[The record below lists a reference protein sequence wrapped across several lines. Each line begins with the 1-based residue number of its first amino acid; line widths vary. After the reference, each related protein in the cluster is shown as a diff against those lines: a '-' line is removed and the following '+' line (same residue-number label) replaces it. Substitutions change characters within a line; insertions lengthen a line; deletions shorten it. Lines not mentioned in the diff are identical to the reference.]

1 MQMTTSYMEWLKSIF
16 LVQLFIIYTRYLI
29 GGAFVFACII
39 KIKGKR
45 FTTYSQ
51 EDAPLGSAM
60 HFFEV
65 LYQTGLYWQF
75 IGWAQLLAGFL
86 LMTQR
91 FAKLGAVVNLPIILN
106 VFVITISM
114 EFGGTPFI
122 TGMMLLANMLLIVWH
137 WGELRSLVNLPYL
150 PASPDA
156 EENKPLWAIAGLLL
170 FGFTAGYRVMF
181 DFYDPSIWFGLC
193 FLIGL
198 GAFLIR
204 LMQRRRSKT
213 SHQ

>member
-1 MQMTTSYMEWLKSIF
+1 MNRLKSFF

-29 GGAFVFACII
+29 GGAFVFACMI

-51 EDAPLGSAM
+51 EDAPLGSTM

-91 FAKLGAVVNLPIILN
+91 FAKLGAVVNFPIILN

-114 EFGGTPFI
+114 EFGATPVI
-122 TGMMLLANMLLIVWH
+122 TGMMLAANLLLIVWH
-137 WGELRSLVNLPYL
+137 WGELRSLINLPFL
-150 PASPDA
+150 PAASDQ
-156 EENKPLWAIAGLLL
+156 EENNPLWAIAGLLL
-170 FGFTAGYRVMF
+170 FGFTAGYRILI
-181 DFYDPSIWFGLC
+181 DFYNPFLWFGVC
-193 FLIGL
+193 FLISL

-204 LMQRRRSKT
+204 LVQRHRAKSI
-213 SHQ
+213 S

>member
-1 MQMTTSYMEWLKSIF
+1 MDRLKSYF
-16 LVQLFIIYTRYLI
+16 LAQIFIIYTRYLI

-75 IGWAQLLAGFL
+75 IGWVQLLAGFF

-91 FAKLGAVVNLPIILN
+91 FAKLGAVLNLPIILN

-114 EFGGTPFI
+114 EFGGTPVI
-122 TGMMLLANMLLIVWH
+122 TGLMLLANLLLISWH
-137 WGELRSLVNLPYL
+137 WSELRTLVNLPYI
-150 PASPDA
+150 PAPVDQ
-156 EENKPLWAIAGLLL
+156 EENKPLWALTGLLL
-170 FGFTAGYRVMF
+170 FVFTAGYRVLF
-181 DFYDPSIWFGLC
+181 DLYNPFVWFGLS

-204 LMQRRRSKT
+204 LIQRQRSKI
-213 SHQ
+213 SLR

>member
-1 MQMTTSYMEWLKSIF
+1 MDRLKSLF

-45 FTTYSQ
+45 FTTYSH
-51 EDAPLGSAM
+51 EDAPLGSTM

-75 IGWAQLLAGFL
+75 IGWAQLLAGFF

-91 FAKLGAVVNLPIILN
+91 YAKLGAVLNLPIILN

-114 EFGGTPFI
+114 EFGGTPVI
-122 TGMMLLANMLLIVWH
+122 TGLMLLANLLLIVWH
-137 WGELRSLVNLPYL
+137 WGELRPLVNLPYL
-150 PASPDA
+150 AASPDL
-156 EENKPLWAIAGLLL
+156 EENKPIWAITGLLL
-170 FGFTAGYRVMF
+170 FGFTAGYRVLI
-181 DFYDPSIWFGLC
+181 DFFNPFLWSGVC

-204 LMQRRRSKT
+204 LLQRHRSKINL
-213 SHQ
+213 